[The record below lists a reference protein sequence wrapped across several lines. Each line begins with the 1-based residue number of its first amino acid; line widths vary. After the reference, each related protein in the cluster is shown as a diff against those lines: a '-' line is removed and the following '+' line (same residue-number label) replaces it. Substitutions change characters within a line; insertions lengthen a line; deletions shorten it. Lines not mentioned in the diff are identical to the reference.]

1 MSPFPSFGATPSLAP
16 WNWSDGPSTRT
27 AGCSSGSSVGWLQFI
42 FALTHSSN
50 TGCSSL
56 VGEFRCSR
64 SHRLGQE
71 RVSNS
76 LQAGFLYIL
85 TAILMTFAV
94 VIMKRRFGRQRP
106 ILINENRLIDL
117 RTRETNKAFPSG
129 DTAHSSLFAFF
140 ILLHLQSPYWVFVV
154 PLTAFARIYYQC
166 HWIGDT
172 IAGTVVGLV
181 FATISYAICDIE
193 KGAFF

>member
-1 MSPFPSFGATPSLAP
+1 MPRCSLRALAELDQKSSHKIHLLNLSCAEVLILSFGVLFTPYFIWTAP
-16 WNWSDGPSTRT
+16 VIVYFLTLVHLKD
-27 AGCSSGSSVGWLQFI
+27 SGS
-42 FALTHSSN
+42 
-50 TGCSSL
+50 
-56 VGEFRCSR
+56 FRSAGP
-64 SHRLGQE
+64 LL
-71 RVSNS
+71 SNS